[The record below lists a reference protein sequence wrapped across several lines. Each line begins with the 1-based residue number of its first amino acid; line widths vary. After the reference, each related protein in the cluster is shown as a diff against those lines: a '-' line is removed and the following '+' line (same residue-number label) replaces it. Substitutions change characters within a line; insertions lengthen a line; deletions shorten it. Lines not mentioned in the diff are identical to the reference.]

1 MSRTANIDDG
11 SRSLVKPLLLTPE
24 QAAAAI
30 AIGRSKMYELLA
42 EGVIESVRIG
52 SRRRIPASALE
63 DFVERLRAES
73 REERSWA
80 EIRWRLLDGLRQVD
94 SRYESFSSP

>member
-1 MSRTANIDDG
+1 MTQTRRQAHDHFPSA
-11 SRSLVKPLLLTPE
+11 VKPLLLTPE

-30 AIGRSKMYELLA
+30 AIGRSKMYELLG

-52 SRRRIPASALE
+52 SRRRIPAAALE
-63 DFVERLRAES
+63 EFVQRLRTES

-80 EIRWRLLDGLRQVD
+80 DQRWSWVG
-94 SRYESFSSP
+94 

>member
-1 MSRTANIDDG
+1 MSRISDTDDG
-11 SRSLVKPLLLTPE
+11 SRSLVRPLLLTPE

-42 EGVIESVRIG
+42 EGTIESVRIG
-52 SRRRIPASALE
+52 SRRRIPAAALE

-80 EIRWRLLDGLRQVD
+80 DRRWRFLDGVRQVD
-94 SRYESFSSP
+94 SRHDAFSSS